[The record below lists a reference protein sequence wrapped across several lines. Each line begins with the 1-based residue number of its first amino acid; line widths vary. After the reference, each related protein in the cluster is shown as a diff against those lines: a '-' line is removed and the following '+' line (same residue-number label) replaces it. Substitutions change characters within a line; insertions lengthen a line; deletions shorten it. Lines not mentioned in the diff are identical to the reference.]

1 MCSANHVTPLLGHIS
16 VPPSQ
21 HQTNMSKRFALPQRP
36 FGHTFGALG
45 GRLARTGTMP
55 LLKKVDFPEIPRR
68 ISRVI

>member
-1 MCSANHVTPLLGHIS
+1 MCSANHVTPLLEHIS
-16 VPPSQ
+16 VTPS
-21 HQTNMSKRFALPQRP
+21 HETNMSKRFALPQRP

-55 LLKKVDFPEIPRR
+55 SLKKVDFPEIPRR